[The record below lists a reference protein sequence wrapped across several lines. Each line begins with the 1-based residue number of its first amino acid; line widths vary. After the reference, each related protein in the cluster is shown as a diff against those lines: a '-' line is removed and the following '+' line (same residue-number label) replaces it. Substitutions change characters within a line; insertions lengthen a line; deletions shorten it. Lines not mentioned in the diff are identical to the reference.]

1 MNCVYCGREMKKIKT
16 SVSTSWGKYKIEIK
30 GVEPYLCENCDRK
43 VYEPEEARMIQELVR
58 GYADSSIVEKPEIL
72 TVDEVSDLLK
82 VSPQTIYNMVKD
94 RRLPASKVGR
104 EWRFNRIEI
113 EKILKPQ
120 EISMG
125 DRGNSTSQKS
135 TDEMS
140 IAARGNFISQ
150 NDVDLMNSLL
160 NE

>member
-1 MNCVYCGREMKKIKT
+1 
-16 SVSTSWGKYKIEIK
+16 
-30 GVEPYLCENCDRK
+30 
-43 VYEPEEARMIQELVR
+43 MIQELVR
-58 GYADSSIVEKPEIL
+58 GYADSSIVEKPEVL

-94 RRLPASKVGR
+94 GRLPASKVGR

-113 EKILKPQ
+113 EKVLKPQ
-120 EISMG
+120 EISIV
-125 DRGNSTSQKS
+125 DERNSISQKG
-135 TDEMS
+135 TVEMS